1 MKLLEEEST
10 GRLEEAI
17 QKMVDEDLNS
27 EEVKL
32 EVQQRLDA
40 GRKRLVDVVAAQLKK
55 EKEAALS
62 DAREEEV

>member
-17 QKMVDEDLNS
+17 QKMVEEDLNS

-40 GRKRLVDVVAAQLKK
+40 GRKRLVDVVAAQLEK